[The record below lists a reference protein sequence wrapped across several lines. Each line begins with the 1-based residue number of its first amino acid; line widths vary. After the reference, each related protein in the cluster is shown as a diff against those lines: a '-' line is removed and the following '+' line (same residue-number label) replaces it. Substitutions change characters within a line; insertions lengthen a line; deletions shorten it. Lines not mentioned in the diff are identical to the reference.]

1 MPELLRLTGLLAVLL
16 LVFPALVSPARAADP
31 PVKLIIKPLLCVI
44 DKGATDCVVTFDIR
58 WKSVRAGEYCLND
71 SVQATPLRCWPSAL
85 NGDMKHERQFSEDF
99 RFWLGAPAGGERI
112 SEVKIEVL
120 RVGSD
125 DRRRER
131 RSRHVWDVL

>member
-1 MPELLRLTGLLAVLL
+1 MRQPSRLHRLVAALL
-16 LVFPALVSPARAADP
+16 LVSPALAAPAAAAEP

-58 WKSVRAGEYCLND
+58 WKSVRPGEYCLND
-71 SVQATPLRCWPSAL
+71 SVQPAPLRCWSSAL
-85 NGDMKHERQFSEDF
+85 NGDMKHERTFSEDF
-99 RFWLGAPAGGERI
+99 RFWLGVPAGRERL

-120 RVGSD
+120 RVGSE

>member
-1 MPELLRLTGLLAVLL
+1 MLQLLRLTGFVAALL
-16 LVFPALVSPARAADP
+16 LVSLALASPARAADP

-44 DKGATDCVVTFDIR
+44 DKGAADCVVTFDIR
-58 WKSVRAGEYCLND
+58 WRSVRPGEYCLND

-85 NGDMKHERQFSEDF
+85 NGNMKHERAFSEDF
-99 RFWLGAPAGGERI
+99 RFWLGAPAGEERL

-120 RVGSD
+120 RVGSN